1 MSCREKIVYKN
12 KRNIILQILG
22 AINILSM
29 LLVHNVSYYKK
40 GICIFFA
47 IYMILFTI
55 CFGKYKVNNESE
67 ISYKNKILVLYVCLT
82 ELMILLGMFM
92 EHVFKGIRCR
102 VFIPIVFFVLVLFLI
117 NTTLFYSKE
126 NSERIPYYTVMGFLA
141 LYLIVILTVETF
153 WIFFIPLPI
162 LTAFT
167 IYENKKIIVST
178 CILVNVIILI
188 GLIRQMIVVYMNK
201 RPIYF
206 AFIIVCEI
214 LIILSYTI
222 CVYRTSTLIKTVN
235 DERLVEL
242 DKKRTQA
249 DILSNKILNIGKI
262 IKEDA
267 HTTNETIN
275 ELNKATDN
283 ALIIFDDIVNGNLS
297 NADSVEVQRQMA
309 KNILSLIDEVRKDV
323 DLAVVATNES
333 NKEIVDSQASIVNLK
348 RKSENIVENNKKV
361 VVSINK
367 FIENIENVKKVI
379 SGIAEI
385 SSQTDLLALNAS
397 IESSRAGEAGKGFAN
412 VAGEIR
418 NLAEQTSTLTEE
430 INKLVAGLENNAKK
444 AEKVIDEV
452 ITYVERE
459 NSTIDE
465 TIKDFVEI
473 NESIE
478 NLSGNILSILD
489 KVENVVKYNET
500 IKNHTDELATSSSEI
515 IKISN
520 ETVALNENN
529 KEKAKQ
535 TKELMDGLITLADKM
550 DKYTS

>member
-1 MSCREKIVYKN
+1 
-12 KRNIILQILG
+12 
-22 AINILSM
+22 M
-29 LLVHNVSYYKK
+29 LV
-40 GICIFFA
+40 
-47 IYMILFTI
+47 FTI

-82 ELMILLGMFM
+82 ELMTLLGMFM
-92 EHVFKGIRCR
+92 EHVFKGISCS
-102 VFIPIVFFVLVLFLI
+102 VFIPIVFFVLILFLI
-117 NTTLFYSKE
+117 NTTIFYSKE
-126 NSERIPYYTVMGFLA
+126 NSERIQYYTVIGFLA
-141 LYLIVILTVETF
+141 LYLIEILTVETF

-323 DLAVVATNES
+323 DLAVDATNES

-348 RKSENIVENNKKV
+348 SKSENIVENNKKV

-397 IESSRAGEAGKGFAN
+397 IESSRVGEAGKGFAN

-535 TKELMDGLITLADKM
+535 TKELMDGLITLVDKM

>member
-1 MSCREKIVYKN
+1 MSCREKIIYKN

-29 LLVHNVSYYKK
+29 LLVHNVSYYKI
-40 GICIFFA
+40 GICIFYG
-47 IYMILFTI
+47 IYMLVFTI

-126 NSERIPYYTVMGFLA
+126 NSERIQYYTVMGFLA
-141 LYLIVILTVETF
+141 LYLIVIMTVETF

-188 GLIRQMIVVYMNK
+188 GLTRQMIVVYMNK

-348 RKSENIVENNKKV
+348 SKSENIVENNKKV